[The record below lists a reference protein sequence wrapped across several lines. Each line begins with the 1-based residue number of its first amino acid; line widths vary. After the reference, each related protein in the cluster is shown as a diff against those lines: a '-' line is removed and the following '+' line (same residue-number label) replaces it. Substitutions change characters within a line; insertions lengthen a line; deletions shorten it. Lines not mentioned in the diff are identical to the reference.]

1 MAMAG
6 GVRRG
11 GGGARPLVLLC
22 AAAVSLVG
30 AQVTSETK
38 EVPEN
43 QPVDIPCSA
52 YRSSWTDIRI
62 EWKFQ
67 KGSSLVLFYY
77 GGELT
82 DPYKNRVR
90 FSVTSIHF
98 TAVTR
103 EDTGK
108 YICEVVGGG
117 SQIAKSEVNLIVQ
130 VPPSKPTAHVPSSA
144 TIGRTAVLRCS
155 ESEGSPPPTFRWYR
169 DSMLIPADPRSSLS
183 FRNSSYTLDSTTGE
197 LTFNPV
203 SAFDTGDYYCEASN
217 NVGTAQRSDTVR
229 MEASELNVGGVVAAV
244 VVLLTLL
251 GLIAFGLWFAYSR
264 GHFQRKDTASK
275 KVIYSQPSQRSDGD
289 FKQTSSF
296 LV

>member
-197 LTFNPV
+197 LVSGGEPV
-203 SAFDTGDYYCEASN
+203 APLGASTPTPGAFHPPPMGAFPPPLPGAFPPPHGYLPPPQPLGPSHSHPWGPSAPPPPLEPSTIHPWVPSP
-217 NVGTAQRSDTVR
+217 
-229 MEASELNVGGVVAAV
+229 
-244 VVLLTLL
+244 LTYGCL
-251 GLIAFGLWFAYSR
+251 
-264 GHFQRKDTASK
+264 
-275 KVIYSQPSQRSDGD
+275 PSPTHGY
-289 FKQTSSF
+289 
-296 LV
+296 LPP